1 MQIGRKS
8 KRSLKNVKFKVQVRT
23 HIHGQGDFGNE
34 VTHGL
39 TFHEEVVCD
48 TREEVEEIIYQR
60 HGREHIEISSIK
72 EDPIQNNYN
81 IGKTGPQ
88 L

>member
-1 MQIGRKS
+1 
-8 KRSLKNVKFKVQVRT
+8 VKFKVQFQQ
-23 HIHGQGDFGNE
+23 HLHGQGDFGNE

-39 TFHEEVVCD
+39 TFHEEVICD
-48 TREEVEEIIYQR
+48 TKDEVKEIIYKR
-60 HGREHIEISSIK
+60 HGKNLYIKSIT

-81 IGKTGPQ
+81 IGKTGHE

>member
-8 KRSLKNVKFKVQVRT
+8 KRSLKNVKFKVQFQQ
-23 HIHGQGDFGNE
+23 HLHGQGDFGNE

-39 TFHEEVVCD
+39 TFHEEVICD
-48 TREEVEEIIYQR
+48 TKDEVEEIIYKR
-60 HGREHIEISSIK
+60 HGKNLHIKSIIK
-72 EDPIQNNYN
+72 DPIQNNYN
-81 IGKTGPQ
+81 IGKTGHE

>member
-1 MQIGRKS
+1 
-8 KRSLKNVKFKVQVRT
+8 VKFKVQVRT

-34 VTHGL
+34 VIHGL

-48 TREEVEEIIYQR
+48 SIDEVEEIIYKR
-60 HGREHIEISSIK
+60 HGKDHVTISSIK
-72 EDPIQNNYN
+72 EDPIQNDYH
-81 IGKTGPQ
+81 IGKTGHE

>member
-8 KRSLKNVKFKVQVRT
+8 KRSLKNVKFKVQFQQYL
-23 HIHGQGDFGNE
+23 HGQGDFGNE

-39 TFHEEVVCD
+39 TFHEEVICD
-48 TREEVEEIIYQR
+48 TKDEVQEIIYKR
-60 HGREHIEISSIK
+60 HGKNLHIKSII

-81 IGKTGPQ
+81 IGKTGHE

>member
-8 KRSLKNVKFKVQVRT
+8 KRSLKNVKFKVQFQQ
-23 HIHGQGDFGNE
+23 HHHGQGDFGNE

-39 TFHEEVVCD
+39 TFHEEVICD
-48 TREEVEEIIYQR
+48 TKDEVKEIIYKR
-60 HGREHIEISSIK
+60 HGKNLYIKSII

-81 IGKTGPQ
+81 IGKTGHE

>member
-8 KRSLKNVKFKVQVRT
+8 KRSLKNVKFKVQFQQ
-23 HIHGQGDFGNE
+23 HLHGRGDFGNE

-39 TFHEEVVCD
+39 TFHEEVICD
-48 TREEVEEIIYQR
+48 TKDEVKEIIYKR
-60 HGREHIEISSIK
+60 HGKNLYIKSII

-81 IGKTGPQ
+81 IGKTGHE

>member
-1 MQIGRKS
+1 M
-8 KRSLKNVKFKVQVRT
+8 KFKVQFQQYL
-23 HIHGQGDFGNE
+23 HGQGDFGNE

-39 TFHEEVVCD
+39 TFHEEVICD
-48 TREEVEEIIYQR
+48 TKDEAKEII
-60 HGREHIEISSIK
+60 

-81 IGKTGPQ
+81 IGKTGHE